1 MSQPPTEPQPP
12 YGSEPSAY
20 GPDPTPHGQNPGAYG
35 PAPYGEPGSYAPEAS
50 WSPVPTYGPG
60 PMVEQPAPT
69 LGWQP
74 TPLPVSD
81 LPLTPVE
88 YHQMYRTP
96 RLRWWKSLL
105 LIVSFVA
112 AYLIVSGVLQLGAI
126 AIDIARGR
134 VQSSDLLAGQITL
147 TPVLL
152 LSVNLTN
159 ALSIPIAMLL
169 QRAFFGQRGQWL
181 HSVTGRFRWRLMARS
196 AVIVVPVW
204 ALFTTASAL
213 LSPGPPGTGLTGE
226 SIALLVIVLLTTPFQ
241 AAGEEYGARGL
252 LAKAAGSWTANPL
265 TALLIATAVSSVL
278 FMLAHGA
285 GDPWLIL
292 YYFVFGVA
300 LSVVT
305 WRTGGLEVAVLIHA
319 VNNMVVFGISILSGQ
334 DLSQSLDRSDGVGSP
349 LILVP
354 MVLMAALVALVWW
367 LGRRTGVQR
376 RFEPVDPAPVAP
388 AAVGWSATG

>member
-12 YGSEPSAY
+12 YGYEPPAY
-20 GPDPTPHGQNPGAYG
+20 GSDPGFYGQHPGAYPPAGPDPAWYG
-35 PAPYGEPGSYAPEAS
+35 PEAT
-50 WSPVPTYGPG
+50 WSPIPTYGSG
-60 PMVEQPAPT
+60 PMVEQPAPPM
-69 LGWQP
+69 GWSP
-74 TPLPVSD
+74 APPPVAST

-96 RLRWWKSLL
+96 RLRWWKALL

-112 AYLIVSGVLQLGAI
+112 AYLIVSGILQLGAI

-134 VQSSDLLAGQITL
+134 VQSSDLLQGKITL

-169 QRAFFGQRGQWL
+169 QRAFFGQPGRWL

-196 AVIVVPVW
+196 ALIVIPVW
-204 ALFTTASAL
+204 ALFTAAGAL
-213 LSPGPPGTGLTGE
+213 LSPTTPSSGLTGE
-226 SIALLVIVLLTTPFQ
+226 SIALLVVVLLTTPFQ

-252 LAKAAGSWTANPL
+252 LAKAAGSWVANPL
-265 TALLIATAVSSVL
+265 TALLIGTVVSSVL

-285 GDPWLIL
+285 GDPWLMI
-292 YYFVFGVA
+292 YYFLFGVG
-300 LSVVT
+300 LSLVT

-319 VNNMVVFGISILSGQ
+319 VNNMVVFGVSILSGQ
-334 DLSQSLDRSDGVGSP
+334 DLSQALDRSDGVGSP

-367 LGRRTGVQR
+367 WGRRTSVQR
-376 RFEPVDPAPVAP
+376 RFEPMDPMFAAP
-388 AAVGWSATG
+388 AAGWNAVG

>member
-12 YGSEPSAY
+12 YGSGPPAYGSEPS
-20 GPDPTPHGQNPGAYG
+20 
-35 PAPYGEPGSYAPEAS
+35 EAS
-50 WSPVPTYGPG
+50 WSPVPSYGPG
-60 PMVEQPAPT
+60 PVVAQPTPPT
-69 LGWQP
+69 GWQP
-74 TPLPVSD
+74 TPPPEWQPTPPPEWQPSPAPVIST

-112 AYLIVSGVLQLGAI
+112 AYLIVSAILQFGAI
-126 AIDIARGR
+126 AIDIASGR
-134 VQSSDLLAGQITL
+134 VEGADLLRGKITL

-169 QRAFFGQRGQWL
+169 QRAFLGQRGQWL
-181 HSVTGRFRWRLMARS
+181 HSVTGRFRWRLLARS
-196 AVIVVPVW
+196 AVIVVPIW
-204 ALFTTASAL
+204 ALFIAASAL
-213 LSPGPPGTGLTGE
+213 LSPSTPGSGLTGE

-252 LAKAAGSWTANPL
+252 LAKAAGSWVANPR
-265 TALLIATAVSSVL
+265 TALLLATLVSSVL
-278 FMLAHGA
+278 FMIAHGA
-285 GDPWLIL
+285 GDPWLII
-292 YYFVFGVA
+292 YYFLFGVA
-300 LSVVT
+300 LSIVT
-305 WRTGGLEVAVLIHA
+305 WRTGGLEVAVLIHT
-319 VNNMVVFGISILSGQ
+319 VNNMAVFGVSILSGQ
-334 DLSQSLDRSDGVGSP
+334 DLSQALDRSDGVGSP
-349 LILVP
+349 AILIP

-376 RFEPVDPAPVAP
+376 RFEPVDPAPALPVAAGN
-388 AAVGWSATG
+388 AAG

>member
-1 MSQPPTEPQPP
+1 M
-12 YGSEPSAY
+12 
-20 GPDPTPHGQNPGAYG
+20 
-35 PAPYGEPGSYAPEAS
+35 
-50 WSPVPTYGPG
+50 
-60 PMVEQPAPT
+60 
-69 LGWQP
+69 GWQP
-74 TPLPVSD
+74 ARPPVASA

-96 RLRWWKSLL
+96 RLRWWKALL

-112 AYLIVSGVLQLGAI
+112 AYLIVSGVLQLAAI

-134 VQSSDLLAGQITL
+134 VQSSDLLAGKITL

-169 QRAFFGQRGQWL
+169 QRAFFGQRGRWL

-204 ALFTTASAL
+204 ALFTAAGAL
-213 LSPGPPGTGLTGE
+213 LSPSTPGTGLTGE

-252 LAKAAGSWTANPL
+252 LAKAAGSWVANPMI
-265 TALLIATAVSSVL
+265 ALLIATVVSSVL

-285 GDPWLIL
+285 GDPWLII
-292 YYFVFGVA
+292 YYFLFGVA
-300 LSVVT
+300 LSLVT

-319 VNNMVVFGISILSGQ
+319 VNNMVVFGVSILAGQ
-334 DLSQSLDRSDGVGSP
+334 DLSQSLDRSEGVGSP

-367 LGRRTGVQR
+367 LAKRTGVQR
-376 RFEPVDPAPVAP
+376 RFEPVDPVP
-388 AAVGWSATG
+388 AAPGPPAPGPAAPGPTAWTPVG